1 MFKFFLAPLILI
13 SSLSQSQVMWQIKK
27 DTVVKWYYYDG
38 DEFNGTK
45 VDQEKWIPAYSY
57 SKINYRFDYLMKPE
71 RLEYA
76 DGICK
81 FTCYRDTGVAEIP
94 AWQLDSAFKKEYA
107 SSIVDGNKFKY
118 LFTAGNV
125 WSKAEYGKGY
135 FEMRFKTTD
144 ANGMWP
150 AFWMYGSNQKDEIDF
165 FELKGEREKS
175 IHVAT
180 HCPSGCDRKYKRSG
194 IFPKPFSGW
203 IKTTSDLSKEYNVLS
218 GEWQDGYVKWYLNG
232 VGIAYFEG
240 DFLSQKMNL
249 IIGTG
254 PAKNGYGFAP
264 GVTEQTPFPN
274 SLDVDYVRVWYR
286 ESKPEE
292 NVLGEKHTDFSYFK
306 TAKSCKG
313 NLRKKI
319 RYMYDKKA
327 FRDELLT
334 VSVLPAKGSKIIVN
348 SFGKAV
354 NYQLTAYNLNG
365 LEILNTVITDNFNE
379 FDLSG
384 KSAAGKVKIKIIA
397 GSTTVEEV
405 FSLVK

>member
-1 MFKFFLAPLILI
+1 VEQGRI
-13 SSLSQSQVMWQIKK
+13 
-27 DTVVKWYYYDG
+27 
-38 DEFNGTK
+38 E
-45 VDQEKWIPAYSY
+45 
-57 SKINYRFDYLMKPE
+57 
-71 RLEYA
+71 
-76 DGICK
+76 
-81 FTCYRDTGVAEIP
+81 
-94 AWQLDSAFKKEYA
+94 
-107 SSIVDGNKFKY
+107 
-118 LFTAGNV
+118 
-125 WSKAEYGKGY
+125 KGY
-135 FEMRFKTTD
+135 FELRFKTTD
-144 ANGMWP
+144 AYGMWP

-180 HCPSGCDRKYKRSG
+180 HCPSGCDHKYKRSG

-264 GVTEQTPFPN
+264 GVTGQTPFPN

-286 ESKPEE
+286 ENRPKE

-313 NLRKKI
+313 SLRKKI

-354 NYQLTAYNLNG
+354 NYQLTAYDLNG

-397 GSTTVEEV
+397 GPTTVEEV